1 MSVNPYESPTHARR
15 RRVNPTRTK
24 RQIIRVVLWAIVL
37 LALIFSVLWVVAAVM
52 VFMTHGDHRDYHTV
66 NAQVRQEIRTAA
78 PLVPAIL
85 GEPPPDHFKI

>member
-1 MSVNPYESPTHARR
+1 MSINPYESPAHGKT

-24 RQIIRVVLWAIVL
+24 RQIIRVVLWTVVL
-37 LALIFSVLWVVAAVM
+37 LALVFLVLWIIAAVL
-52 VFMTHGDHRDYHTV
+52 VFYSHRGPREYSV
-66 NAQVRQEIRTAA
+66 SCVQEIRTAA